1 MERGKLEMELQE
13 ERKSR
18 DQWIREQRM
27 KIENSCTTKSFS
39 DCRTNDSQVHLIYL
53 KLSLHPYVNMNLHGI
68 FCSTEQFTVFL
79 FMLVNLIYF
88 SHSSLYFLTIFSTR
102 DQDFLDA
109 DLWKSTVTLVVVYLK
124 EIFSNLLS

>member
-79 FMLVNLIYF
+79 FMLVNMIYF
-88 SHSSLYFLTIFSTR
+88 SNSSLYFLTIFSTR

-124 EIFSNLLS
+124 EIFSNLLR

>member
-39 DCRTNDSQVHLIYL
+39 DCGTNDNQVHH
-53 KLSLHPYVNMNLHGI
+53 LSEIIIRSLVNLNLHEI
-68 FCSTEQFTVFL
+68 FCSTDILCCFIGFTFPIL
-79 FMLVNLIYF
+79 PDI
-88 SHSSLYFLTIFSTR
+88 FLTIFSIR
-102 DQDFLDA
+102 DRDVLGA

-124 EIFSNLLS
+124 EIFSNLLR